1 MADFRSP
8 SDDNLPSHNEQ
19 QQRDRTSSMSLGN
32 TDPAASSQNGAPGPA
47 NGAASAA
54 PDATA
59 PNSEVARQ
67 VQEVL
72 SSDIGV
78 STMLNQLKAS
88 IASAKEFALFLKK
101 RSHIEETHASSLKK
115 LSRMSQ
121 ETMHQPDHK
130 GGTFAQAYTEMMYI
144 HERMAENG
152 IQFAVSLHQMHDD
165 LIEMAAMA
173 ERSRKGW
180 KANGLAAEHRV
191 ADLEAA
197 MRKSKAKYDSLA
209 EEYDRARTGDTSR
222 NSGKMFSLKSKS
234 GPQHEEDLLRKT
246 QAADQDYQAKV
257 QTLQSEKAELLAR
270 TRPEAVSALKDL
282 VRDTDAG
289 LALQMQKFASF
300 SEKLLLSN
308 GLSISPI
315 KGQGSGGPRS
325 LREAVMAINN
335 ESDLNDV
342 LTSHH
347 SKLPPNNEI
356 KYEKNPI
363 LANARHPGM
372 GHQPNASVS
381 NVPQTTPSGQ
391 FSGPPA
397 GQSQQQMPPPARP
410 GAGFQQGPDSPQSFA
425 PPSMPAAQQQQR
437 PSSQQQSL
445 PQMQQHGRSFS
456 TSNMLNQQP
465 SQQQQFQANRN
476 SGVLQSRYNGG
487 GSTITSQGPPQ
498 LGALPF
504 QTSGSQSPPPP
515 QSQSPPPPSQPEPQH
530 QQQQPPQQQQAP
542 PPPGQFQPFQ
552 PQQRQ
557 QGQQGGPL
565 QQRTQGPPPGAGGY
579 PQHNRHSPPGGM
591 AAPPPNPA
599 RPVFGITLSR
609 LYERDSLPVPM
620 VVYQCIQAVD
630 LYGLGVEGIYR
641 QSGSLTHI
649 NKLKT
654 MFDTDSSNPALD
666 FRNPENFYHDVNSV
680 TGLLKQFFRDLPN
693 PLLTTEHHSELIE
706 AAKHDDDIVRRDSL
720 HAIINSLPDPN
731 YATLRSLTLHLHR
744 VMDNS
749 HVNRMNSHNLAVIFG
764 PTVMGTD
771 PSTSIAD
778 AGWQIKVV
786 DTILQNCY
794 EIFDDE

>member
-1 MADFRSP
+1 MADLRSP
-8 SDDNLPSHNEQ
+8 SDDNLPSTNE
-19 QQRDRTSSMSLGN
+19 QRDRSSSMSLGN
-32 TDPAASSQNGAPGPA
+32 TEPAAPSQNGATA
-47 NGAASAA
+47 SNGASSGADTGAA
-54 PDATA
+54 PS
-59 PNSEVARQ
+59 PEISRQ

-101 RSHIEETHASSLKK
+101 RSHIEESHASSLKK

-121 ETMHQPDHK
+121 ETMHQPEHRQ
-130 GGTFAQAYTEMMYI
+130 GTFAQAYTEMMYI

-152 IQFAVSLHQMHDD
+152 VQFAASLQTMHDD

-191 ADLEAA
+191 AELEAA
-197 MRKSKAKYDSLA
+197 MRKSKTKYDSLA
-209 EEYDRARTGDTSR
+209 EEYDRVRTGDTSR

-234 GPQHEEDLLRKT
+234 GPQHEEDLLRKA
-246 QAADQDYQAKV
+246 QGADQDYQAKV
-257 QTLQSEKAELLAR
+257 QTLQSEKAELVAR
-270 TRPEAVSALKDL
+270 TRPEAISALQDL
-282 VRDTDAG
+282 IRDTDAG

-300 SEKLLLSN
+300 NEKLLLSN

-315 KGQGSGGPRS
+315 KGQGSQGGPRS
-325 LREAVMAINN
+325 LREAVSAINN
-335 ESDLNDV
+335 DKDLHDY
-342 LTSHH
+342 LMSHY
-347 SKLPPNNEI
+347 SKMPPNTEI

-363 LANARHPGM
+363 LATARQQAM
-372 GHQPNASVS
+372 GHQPNHSVT
-381 NVPQTTPSGQ
+381 NVPQTTSSGQ

-397 GQSQQQMPPPARP
+397 SQNQQQQMPPPARP
-410 GAGFQQGPDSPQSFA
+410 NNFQQPAESPSSYA
-425 PPSMPAAQQQQR
+425 PPSMPAAQQQR
-437 PSSQQQSL
+437 PTSQQQPS
-445 PQMQQHGRSFS
+445 PSVSQHGRSFS
-456 TSNMLNQQP
+456 TNMLNQQP

-487 GSTITSQGPPQ
+487 GSTISSSGPPQ

-504 QTSGSQSPPPP
+504 QTA
-515 QSQSPPPPSQPEPQH
+515 QSQSPPPQ
-530 QQQQPPQQQQAP
+530 QQQQAP
-542 PPPGQFQPFQ
+542 PPQQSQYPPPPSVLQQPQPPSQQRLGQGPPAVGGY

-557 QGQQGGPL
+557 
-565 QQRTQGPPPGAGGY
+565 
-579 PQHNRHSPPGGM
+579 SPPMG
-591 AAPPPNPA
+591 ASNPA
-599 RPVFGITLSR
+599 RPVFGLSLTR
-609 LYERDSLPVPM
+609 LYERDGLPVPM

-654 MFDTDSSNPALD
+654 MFDTDSSNAALD

-680 TGLLKQFFRDLPN
+680 TGLLKMFLRDLPN
-693 PLLTTEHHSELIE
+693 PLLTTEHHSELVD

-720 HAIINSLPDPN
+720 HAIINNLPDPN

-744 VMDNS
+744 VMENS
-749 HVNRMNSHNLAVIFG
+749 HINRMNSHNLAVIFG

-771 PSTSIAD
+771 PATSIAD

>member
-1 MADFRSP
+1 MADLRSP

-19 QQRDRTSSMSLGN
+19 RDRASSMSLGN
-32 TDPAASSQNGAPGPA
+32 TETAAPSQNGGAATA
-47 NGAASAA
+47 NGGPPAGTDTGSA
-54 PDATA
+54 PT
-59 PNSEVARQ
+59 SEVSRQ

-78 STMLNQLKAS
+78 ATMLNQLKAS

-101 RSHIEETHASSLKK
+101 RSHIEESHASSLKK
-115 LSRMSQ
+115 LSRISQ
-121 ETMHQPDHK
+121 ETMHQPDHRQ
-130 GGTFAQAYTEMMYI
+130 GSFAQAYSEMMYI

-152 IQFAVSLHQMHDD
+152 TQFALSLQQMHDD
-165 LIEMAAMA
+165 LLELAAVA

-191 ADLEAA
+191 AELEAA

-234 GPQHEEDLLRKT
+234 GPQHEEDLLRKA
-246 QAADQDYQAKV
+246 QGADQDYQAKV
-257 QTLQSEKAELLAR
+257 QTLQSEKAELIAR
-270 TRPEAVSALKDL
+270 TRPEAISALQDL
-282 VRDTDAG
+282 VKETDSG

-300 SEKLLLSN
+300 NEKLLLSN

-315 KGQGSGGPRS
+315 KGQGSGGGPRS
-325 LREAVMAINN
+325 LREAVLAINN
-335 ESDLNDV
+335 EKDLHDY

-347 SKLPPNNEI
+347 SKVANNNGEV

-363 LANARHPGM
+363 LATARQQAM

-381 NVPQTTPSGQ
+381 NVPQAAPSGS
-391 FSGPPA
+391 FSGPP
-397 GQSQQQMPPPARP
+397 GGSNQQQQRDMPPPARP
-410 GAGFQQGPDSPQSFA
+410 SNFQPPADSPQSFA
-425 PPSMPAAQQQQR
+425 PPNMPAAQQPR
-437 PSSQQQSL
+437 PSSQQQHPS
-445 PQMQQHGRSFS
+445 PQAQQHGRSFS
-456 TSNMLNQQP
+456 TNNMLNQP
-465 SQQQQFQANRN
+465 SQQQQFQSNRN
-476 SGVLQSRYNGG
+476 SGVVAPTYNSGG
-487 GSTITSQGPPQ
+487 MSSQGPPQ

-504 QTSGSQSPPPP
+504 QTSQSPPPP
-515 QSQSPPPPSQPEPQH
+515 QQQPQQRAPPPQSQY
-530 QQQQPPQQQQAP
+530 QPPQQHQAP
-542 PPPGQFQPFQ
+542 PAQQYPP
-552 PQQRQ
+552 
-557 QGQQGGPL
+557 
-565 QQRTQGPPPGAGGY
+565 QGPPPGAGGY
-579 PQHNRHSPPGGM
+579 PQQNRQSPPLGG
-591 AAPPPNPA
+591 PSGPSPNAA
-599 RPVFGITLSR
+599 RPTFGLSLPR
-609 LYERDSLPVPM
+609 LYERDGLPVPM

-680 TGLLKQFFRDLPN
+680 TGLLKQFLRDLPN

-706 AAKHDDDIVRRDSL
+706 AAKQEDDIVRRDSL

-744 VMDNS
+744 VMENS
-749 HVNRMNSHNLAVIFG
+749 HVNRMNSHNLSVIFG

-771 PSTSIAD
+771 PATSIAD

-786 DTILQNCY
+786 DTILQNTY

>member
-1 MADFRSP
+1 MADLRSP

-19 QQRDRTSSMSLGN
+19 RDRTSSMSLG
-32 TDPAASSQNGAPGPA
+32 TTETATAPSQNGG
-47 NGAASAA
+47 ASAPSSGA
-54 PDATA
+54 PAGAETTSA
-59 PNSEVARQ
+59 PAPEVSRQ

-78 STMLNQLKAS
+78 ATMLNQLKAS

-101 RSHIEETHASSLKK
+101 RSHIEESHASSLKK
-115 LSRMSQ
+115 LSRISQ
-121 ETMHQPDHK
+121 ETMHQPDHRQ
-130 GGTFAQAYTEMMYI
+130 GTFAQAYSEMMYI

-152 IQFAVSLHQMHDD
+152 SQFAQSLQQMHDD
-165 LIEMAAMA
+165 LLELAAVA

-191 ADLEAA
+191 AELEAA
-197 MRKSKAKYDSLA
+197 MRKSKAKYDGLA

-234 GPQHEEDLLRKT
+234 GPQHEEDLLRKA

-257 QTLQSEKAELLAR
+257 QTLQSEKAELIAR
-270 TRPEAVSALKDL
+270 TRPEAISALQDL
-282 VRDTDAG
+282 VKETDSG

-300 SEKLLLSN
+300 NEKLLLSN

-315 KGQGSGGPRS
+315 KGQGSGGSRS

-335 ESDLNDV
+335 EKDLHDY
-342 LTSHH
+342 LTSHYP
-347 SKLPPNNEI
+347 KVANNNGEV

-363 LANARHPGM
+363 LATARHPAM
-372 GHQPNASVS
+372 GHQPNA
-381 NVPQTTPSGQ
+381 
-391 FSGPPA
+391 
-397 GQSQQQMPPPARP
+397 
-410 GAGFQQGPDSPQSFA
+410 
-425 PPSMPAAQQQQR
+425 
-437 PSSQQQSL
+437 
-445 PQMQQHGRSFS
+445 
-456 TSNMLNQQP
+456 
-465 SQQQQFQANRN
+465 
-476 SGVLQSRYNGG
+476 
-487 GSTITSQGPPQ
+487 
-498 LGALPF
+498 
-504 QTSGSQSPPPP
+504 QSPPLG
-515 QSQSPPPPSQPEPQH
+515 PSGP
-530 QQQQPPQQQQAP
+530 AP
-542 PPPGQFQPFQ
+542 N
-552 PQQRQ
+552 
-557 QGQQGGPL
+557 
-565 QQRTQGPPPGAGGY
+565 A
-579 PQHNRHSPPGGM
+579 
-591 AAPPPNPA
+591 A
-599 RPVFGITLSR
+599 RPVFGLSLTR
-609 LYERDSLPVPM
+609 LYERDGLPVPM

-654 MFDTDSSNPALD
+654 MFDTDSSNPLLD

-680 TGLLKQFFRDLPN
+680 TGLLKQFLRDLPN

-706 AAKHDDDIVRRDSL
+706 AAKLDDDIVRRDSL

-744 VMDNS
+744 VMENS
-749 HVNRMNSHNLAVIFG
+749 HVNRMNSHNLSVIFG

-771 PSTSIAD
+771 PATSIAD

-786 DTILQNCY
+786 DTILQNTY

>member
-1 MADFRSP
+1 MADLRSP

-19 QQRDRTSSMSLGN
+19 QRDRTNSMSLGI
-32 TDPAASSQNGAPGPA
+32 TDTASAPPQNGG
-47 NGAASAA
+47 
-54 PDATA
+54 ATA
-59 PNSEVARQ
+59 PNGAAPAGAETTSAPAADVSRQ
-67 VQEVL
+67 VQDVL

-78 STMLNQLKAS
+78 ATMLNQLKAS

-101 RSHIEETHASSLKK
+101 RSHIEESHASSLKK
-115 LSRMSQ
+115 LSRISQ
-121 ETMHQPDHK
+121 ETMHQPDHRQ
-130 GGTFAQAYTEMMYI
+130 GTFAQAYSEMMYI

-152 IQFAVSLHQMHDD
+152 TQFAQSLQQMHDD
-165 LIEMAAMA
+165 LLELAAVA

-191 ADLEAA
+191 SDLEAA

-234 GPQHEEDLLRKT
+234 GPQHEEDLLRKA

-257 QTLQSEKAELLAR
+257 QTLQSEKAELIAR
-270 TRPEAVSALKDL
+270 TRPEAISALQDL
-282 VRDTDAG
+282 IKETDSA

-300 SEKLLLSN
+300 NEKLLLSN

-315 KGQGSGGPRS
+315 KGQSSGGPRS

-335 ESDLNDV
+335 EKDLHDY

-347 SKLPPNNEI
+347 SKVANNNGEV

-363 LANARHPGM
+363 LATARHPAM
-372 GHQPNASVS
+372 GHQPNPSVS
-381 NVPQTTPSGQ
+381 NVPQMTPSG
-391 FSGPPA
+391 P
-397 GQSQQQMPPPARP
+397 SQQQQQQQQQREMPPPARP
-410 GAGFQQGPDSPQSFA
+410 SGPPQPAESPRDFV
-425 PPSMPAAQQQQR
+425 PPNMPAAQQQR
-437 PSSQQQSL
+437 PSSQQQHQQPL
-445 PQMQQHGRSFS
+445 PPQTQQHGRSFS
-456 TSNMLNQQP
+456 TNNMLNQP
-465 SQQQQFQANRN
+465 SQQQQFQSNRN
-476 SGVLQSRYNGG
+476 SGVMTSRYNG
-487 GSTITSQGPPQ
+487 SISSQGPPQ

-504 QTSGSQSPPPP
+504 QTSQSPPP
-515 QSQSPPPPSQPEPQH
+515 QQ
-530 QQQQPPQQQQAP
+530 QQQQPPPPPPPQQQQ
-542 PPPGQFQPFQ
+542 QQQQSQYQP
-552 PQQRQ
+552 PQQLRQ
-557 QGQQGGPL
+557 NNPAQQYPP
-565 QQRTQGPPPGAGGY
+565 QGPPPGAGGF
-579 PQHNRHSPPGGM
+579 PPHHSRQSPPVG
-591 AAPPPNPA
+591 PPGPSSNAA
-599 RPVFGITLSR
+599 RPVFGLSLTR

-654 MFDTDSSNPALD
+654 MFDTDSSNPLLD

-680 TGLLKQFFRDLPN
+680 TGLLKQFLRDLPN

-706 AAKHDDDIVRRDSL
+706 AAKIEDDIIRRDSL

-744 VMDNS
+744 VMENS
-749 HVNRMNSHNLAVIFG
+749 HVNRMNSHNLSVIFG

-786 DTILQNCY
+786 DTILQNTY

>member
-1 MADFRSP
+1 MADIRSP

-19 QQRDRTSSMSLGN
+19 RDRTSSMSIGN
-32 TDPAASSQNGAPGPA
+32 AEPVSTSQNGGSGPA
-47 NGAASAA
+47 NGGAPNAAETSPAA
-54 PDATA
+54 PT
-59 PNSEVARQ
+59 SEVAPQ

-72 SSDIGV
+72 SSEIGV

-101 RSHIEETHASSLKK
+101 RSHIEESHASSLKK

-121 ETMHQPDHK
+121 ETMLQPDHK
-130 GGTFAQAYTEMMYI
+130 QGSFAHAYSEMMRI
-144 HERMAENG
+144 HERIADNG
-152 IQFAVSLHQMHDD
+152 LQFALSLQQMHDD
-165 LIEMAAMA
+165 LIELAAIA

-246 QAADQDYQAKV
+246 QAADNDYQAKV
-257 QTLQSEKAELLAR
+257 QTLKSEKAELLAR
-270 TRPEAVSALKDL
+270 TRPEAISALQDL
-282 VRDTDAG
+282 VKETDSG
-289 LALQMQKFASF
+289 LTLQMQKFASF
-300 SEKLLLSN
+300 NEKLLLSN

-315 KGQGSGGPRS
+315 KGQSGGQRS
-325 LREAVMAINN
+325 LREAVMSINN
-335 ESDLNDV
+335 EKDLHDY
-342 LTSHH
+342 LSSHH
-347 SKLPPNNEI
+347 SKLPPNYGEV

-363 LANARHPGM
+363 MATARHPAM
-372 GHQPNASVS
+372 GHQPNSSVS
-381 NVPQTTPSGQ
+381 QVSQVTPN
-391 FSGPPA
+391 
-397 GQSQQQMPPPARP
+397 QSQQQMPPPPRP
-410 GAGFQQGPDSPQSFA
+410 GASQQPPESPQAFA
-425 PPSMPAAQQQQR
+425 PPNMPAAQQSR

-445 PQMQQHGRSFS
+445 PQALQHGRSFS
-456 TSNMLNQQP
+456 TSNMLNQP
-465 SQQQQFQANRN
+465 SQQQQFQSNRN
-476 SGVLQSRYNGG
+476 SGIMTSRYNG
-487 GSTITSQGPPQ
+487 STMSSQGPPQ

-504 QTSGSQSPPPP
+504 QSPQRQSP
-515 QSQSPPPPSQPEPQH
+515 
-530 QQQQPPQQQQAP
+530 PPQQQQAP
-542 PPPGQFQPFQ
+542 PPPQSQYNQ

-557 QGQQGGPL
+557 SNPL
-565 QQRTQGPPPGAGGY
+565 QQSPAQGPPAAAGGF
-579 PQHNRHSPPGGM
+579 PPPNRQSPSLAGG
-591 AAPPPNPA
+591 APAPPPNSA
-599 RPVFGITLSR
+599 RPVFGLTLSR
-609 LYERDSLPVPM
+609 LYERDGLPVPM

-641 QSGSLTHI
+641 QSGSLSHI
-649 NKLKT
+649 NKLKN

-680 TGLLKQFFRDLPN
+680 TGLLKQFLRDLPN

-706 AAKHDDDIVRRDSL
+706 AAKHEDDIVRRDSL

-786 DTILQNCY
+786 DTILQNTY

>member
-1 MADFRSP
+1 MADVRSP
-8 SDDNLPSHNEQ
+8 SDDNLPATNEE
-19 QQRDRTSSMSLGN
+19 QRDRTSSMSLGN
-32 TDPAASSQNGAPGPA
+32 TETPPQNGANGPA
-47 NGAASAA
+47 NGASAAAAAAASAET
-54 PDATA
+54 PSA
-59 PNSEVARQ
+59 PNPEISRQ

-101 RSHIEETHASSLKK
+101 RSHIEETHASAMKK
-115 LSRMSQ
+115 LSRISQ
-121 ETMHQPDHK
+121 ETMHQPEHK
-130 GGTFAQAYTEMMYI
+130 QGSFAQAYTEMMYI

-222 NSGKMFSLKSKS
+222 NSGKMFSLKAKS
-234 GPQHEEDLLRKT
+234 GPQHEEDLLRKA

-257 QTLQSEKAELLAR
+257 QTLQSEKAELIAR
-270 TRPEAVSALKDL
+270 TRPEAIAALQDL

-315 KGQGSGGPRS
+315 KGQGSGGGPRS

-335 ESDLNDV
+335 EKDLSDV
-342 LTSHH
+342 LMSHH
-347 SKLPPNNEI
+347 SKLPANNEI

-363 LANARHPGM
+363 LATPRNPNM
-372 GHQPNASVS
+372 SHQPNASVS
-381 NVPQTTPSGQ
+381 NVPKMTPSGP
-391 FSGPPA
+391 PPA
-397 GQSQQQMPPPARP
+397 QNQQQQMPPPARP
-410 GAGFQQGPDSPQSFA
+410 NNFQPPAESPSSFQ
-425 PPSMPAAQQQQR
+425 PPSMPAAQQQR
-437 PSSQQQSL
+437 PSSQQQSA
-445 PQMQQHGRSFS
+445 PQPQQHGRSFS

-487 GSTITSQGPPQ
+487 GSTVASQGPPQ

-504 QTSGSQSPPPP
+504 QTS
-515 QSQSPPPPSQPEPQH
+515 QSQTP
-530 QQQQPPQQQQAP
+530 PPQQQPTP
-542 PPPGQFQPFQ
+542 PAQSQYQQP

-557 QGQQGGPL
+557 QGNPL
-565 QQRTQGPPPGAGGY
+565 QQHPAQGPPPGA
-579 PQHNRHSPPGGM
+579 PQYQAYNRQSPPLAGNNS
-591 AAPPPNPA
+591 APAPNPA
-599 RPVFGITLSR
+599 RPVFGLTLSR
-609 LYERDSLPVPM
+609 LYERDGLPVPM

-680 TGLLKQFFRDLPN
+680 TGLLKQFCRDLPD

>member
-1 MADFRSP
+1 MADVRSP
-8 SDDNLPSHNEQ
+8 SDDNLPSLNE
-19 QQRDRTSSMSLGN
+19 QRDRTGSMSLGD
-32 TDPAASSQNGAPGPA
+32 TDTAAPSQNGGAAPV
-47 NGAASAA
+47 NDAASAGAETSPA
-54 PDATA
+54 PT
-59 PNSEVARQ
+59 PEVLRH

-78 STMLNQLKAS
+78 ATMLNQLKAS

-101 RSHIEETHASSLKK
+101 RSHIEESHASSLKK
-115 LSRMSQ
+115 LSRISQ
-121 ETMHQPDHK
+121 ETMHQPDHRQ
-130 GGTFAQAYTEMMYI
+130 GTFAQAYTEMMSI
-144 HERMAENG
+144 HDRIAENG

-165 LIEMAAMA
+165 LLELAAVA

-191 ADLEAA
+191 AELEAA

-234 GPQHEEDLLRKT
+234 GPQHEEDLLRKA
-246 QAADQDYQAKV
+246 QGADQDYQAKV
-257 QTLQSEKAELLAR
+257 QTLQSEKAELITR
-270 TRPEAVSALKDL
+270 TRPEAISALQDL
-282 VRDTDAG
+282 VKETDSG

-300 SEKLLLSN
+300 NEKLLLSN

-315 KGQGSGGPRS
+315 KSQGSGGPRS
-325 LREAVMAINN
+325 LREAVLSIDN
-335 ESDLNDV
+335 EKDLHDY

-347 SKLPPNNEI
+347 SRLPPNNGEV

-363 LANARHPGM
+363 LATARHPAM

-381 NVPQTTPSGQ
+381 NVPQMTPSGQ
-391 FSGPPA
+391 FGGQPA
-397 GQSQQQMPPPARP
+397 GQNQQQQMPPPARQ
-410 GAGFQQGPDSPQSFA
+410 GGFQQPTESLPSFA
-425 PPSMPAAQQQQR
+425 PPNIPAAQQQR
-437 PSSQQQSL
+437 PSSQQQPA
-445 PQMQQHGRSFS
+445 PQTQQHGRSFS
-456 TSNMLNQQP
+456 TNNMLNQP
-465 SQQQQFQANRN
+465 SQQQQFQSNRN
-476 SGVLQSRYNGG
+476 SGVVTSRYNGG
-487 GSTITSQGPPQ
+487 TMSSQGPPQ

-504 QTSGSQSPPPP
+504 QNSSSPPPQQQQQP
-515 QSQSPPPPSQPEPQH
+515 PPPPSQFQQPQ
-530 QQQQPPQQQQAP
+530 QPQQPPQPQQL
-542 PPPGQFQPFQ
+542 
-552 PQQRQ
+552 QQRQ
-557 QGQQGGPL
+557 GNPL
-565 QQRTQGPPPGAGGY
+565 QQYPPQGPPPAAGGY
-579 PQHNRHSPPGGM
+579 PPHNRQSPPLGG
-591 AAPPPNPA
+591 ASGPSPNAA
-599 RPVFGITLSR
+599 RPVFGLTLSR
-609 LYERDSLPVPM
+609 LYERDGLPVPM

-680 TGLLKQFFRDLPN
+680 TGLLKQFLRDLPN

-706 AAKHDDDIVRRDSL
+706 AAKHEDDIVRRDSL

-749 HVNRMNSHNLAVIFG
+749 HVNRMNSHNLSVIFG

-786 DTILQNCY
+786 DTILQNTY

>member
-1 MADFRSP
+1 MADLRSP

-19 QQRDRTSSMSLGN
+19 QRDRTNSMSLGI
-32 TDPAASSQNGAPGPA
+32 TDTASAPPQNGG
-47 NGAASAA
+47 
-54 PDATA
+54 ATA
-59 PNSEVARQ
+59 PNGAAPAGAETTSAPAADVSRQ
-67 VQEVL
+67 VQDVL

-78 STMLNQLKAS
+78 ATMLNQLKAS

-101 RSHIEETHASSLKK
+101 RSHIEESHASSLKK
-115 LSRMSQ
+115 LSRISQ
-121 ETMHQPDHK
+121 ETMHQPDHRQ
-130 GGTFAQAYTEMMYI
+130 GTFAQAYSEMMYI

-152 IQFAVSLHQMHDD
+152 TQFAQSLQQMHDD
-165 LIEMAAMA
+165 LLELAAVA

-191 ADLEAA
+191 SDLEAA

-234 GPQHEEDLLRKT
+234 GPQHEEDLLRKA

-257 QTLQSEKAELLAR
+257 QTLQSEKAELIAR
-270 TRPEAVSALKDL
+270 TRPEAISALQDL
-282 VRDTDAG
+282 IKETDSA

-300 SEKLLLSN
+300 NEKLLLSN

-315 KGQGSGGPRS
+315 KGQSSGGPRS

-335 ESDLNDV
+335 EKDLHDY

-347 SKLPPNNEI
+347 SKVANNNGEV

-363 LANARHPGM
+363 LATARHPAM
-372 GHQPNASVS
+372 GHQPNPSVS
-381 NVPQTTPSGQ
+381 NVPQMTPSG
-391 FSGPPA
+391 P
-397 GQSQQQMPPPARP
+397 SQQQQQQQQQREMPPPARP
-410 GAGFQQGPDSPQSFA
+410 SGPPQPAESPRDFV
-425 PPSMPAAQQQQR
+425 PPNMPAAQQQR
-437 PSSQQQSL
+437 PSSQQQHQQPL
-445 PQMQQHGRSFS
+445 PPQTQQHGRSFS
-456 TSNMLNQQP
+456 TNNMLNQP
-465 SQQQQFQANRN
+465 SQQQQFQSNRN
-476 SGVLQSRYNGG
+476 SGVM
-487 GSTITSQGPPQ
+487 TS
-498 LGALPF
+498 
-504 QTSGSQSPPPP
+504 
-515 QSQSPPPPSQPEPQH
+515 
-530 QQQQPPQQQQAP
+530 
-542 PPPGQFQPFQ
+542 
-552 PQQRQ
+552 
-557 QGQQGGPL
+557 
-565 QQRTQGPPPGAGGY
+565 
-579 PQHNRHSPPGGM
+579 
-591 AAPPPNPA
+591 
-599 RPVFGITLSR
+599 
-609 LYERDSLPVPM
+609 SLPVPM

-654 MFDTDSSNPALD
+654 MFDTDSSNPLLD

-680 TGLLKQFFRDLPN
+680 TGLLKQFLRDLPN

-706 AAKHDDDIVRRDSL
+706 AAKIEDDIIRRDSL

-744 VMDNS
+744 VMENS
-749 HVNRMNSHNLAVIFG
+749 HVNRMNSHNLSVIFG

-786 DTILQNCY
+786 DTILQNTY

>member
-1 MADFRSP
+1 MADLRSP

-19 QQRDRTSSMSLGN
+19 RDRTSSMSLG
-32 TDPAASSQNGAPGPA
+32 TTETATAPSQNGG
-47 NGAASAA
+47 ASAPSSGA
-54 PDATA
+54 PAGAETTSA
-59 PNSEVARQ
+59 PAPEVSRQ

-78 STMLNQLKAS
+78 ATMLNQLKAS

-101 RSHIEETHASSLKK
+101 RSHIEESHASSLKK
-115 LSRMSQ
+115 LSRISQ
-121 ETMHQPDHK
+121 ETMHQPDHRQ
-130 GGTFAQAYTEMMYI
+130 GTFAQAYSEMMYI

-152 IQFAVSLHQMHDD
+152 SQFAQSLQQMHDD
-165 LIEMAAMA
+165 LLELAAVA

-191 ADLEAA
+191 AELEAA
-197 MRKSKAKYDSLA
+197 MRKSKAKYDGLA

-234 GPQHEEDLLRKT
+234 GPQHEEDLLRKA

-257 QTLQSEKAELLAR
+257 QTLQSEKAELIAR
-270 TRPEAVSALKDL
+270 TRPEAISALQDL
-282 VRDTDAG
+282 VKETDSG

-300 SEKLLLSN
+300 NEKLLLSN

-315 KGQGSGGPRS
+315 KGQGSGGSRS

-335 ESDLNDV
+335 EKDLHDY
-342 LTSHH
+342 LTSHYP
-347 SKLPPNNEI
+347 KVANNNGEV

-363 LANARHPGM
+363 LATARHPAM

-381 NVPQTTPSGQ
+381 NVPQMTPSGQ
-391 FSGPPA
+391 LSGPPS
-397 GQSQQQMPPPARP
+397 GQSQQQQQQQREMPPPARP
-410 GAGFQQGPDSPQSFA
+410 GGPQQPAESPRDFV
-425 PPSMPAAQQQQR
+425 PPNMPAAQQQR
-437 PSSQQQSL
+437 PSSQQQHQQQPP
-445 PQMQQHGRSFS
+445 PQSQQHGRSFS
-456 TSNMLNQQP
+456 TNNMLNQP
-465 SQQQQFQANRN
+465 SQQQQFQSNRN
-476 SGVLQSRYNGG
+476 SGVVTSRYNGG
-487 GSTITSQGPPQ
+487 TMSSQGPPQ

-504 QTSGSQSPPPP
+504 QTSQSPPPQQQQQQQQQASP
-515 QSQSPPPPSQPEPQH
+515 PQQSQY
-530 QQQQPPQQQQAP
+530 QPPQQQRQSNPMQQYP
-542 PPPGQFQPFQ
+542 P
-552 PQQRQ
+552 
-557 QGQQGGPL
+557 
-565 QQRTQGPPPGAGGY
+565 QGPPPGAGGY
-579 PQHNRHSPPGGM
+579 PPHNRQSPPLGPSGP
-591 AAPPPNPA
+591 APNAA
-599 RPVFGITLSR
+599 RPVFGLSLTR
-609 LYERDSLPVPM
+609 LYERDGLPVPM

-654 MFDTDSSNPALD
+654 MFDTDSSNPLLD

-680 TGLLKQFFRDLPN
+680 TGLLKQFLRDLPN

-706 AAKHDDDIVRRDSL
+706 AAKLDDDIVRRDSL

-744 VMDNS
+744 IMENS
-749 HVNRMNSHNLAVIFG
+749 HVNRMNSHNLSVIFG

-771 PSTSIAD
+771 PATSIAD

-786 DTILQNCY
+786 DTILQNTY